1 MIDGS
6 EMSTSTQSLAVER
19 SEHSQRGFP
28 ETLSSAIRFRTGMGL
43 LLALLVVSIILA
55 AGAGAV
61 HVPSSTIVSMLANR
75 TGMVHVPRTWPLSDE
90 TIIFQIRL
98 PRVLAAA
105 LVGAA
110 L

>member
-6 EMSTSTQSLAVER
+6 EMSISTQSLAVER

-61 HVPSSTIVSMLANR
+61 HVPSGTIVSMLANP
-75 TGMVHVPRTWPLSDE
+75 TGMVHVPRTCPPGDQATLFH
-90 TIIFQIRL
+90 IPF
-98 PRVLAAA
+98 PRSFA
-105 LVGAA
+105 
-110 L
+110 